1 MQAIASRWRALIEAF
16 TGGDP
21 GIRES
26 LGRMYREEGVERAS
40 RGAVSDELM
49 TYIGRALSASEG

>member
-1 MQAIASRWRALIEAF
+1 MQAIASRRRALIEAF

-26 LGRMYREEGVERAS
+26 LGRMCREEGVERAS
-40 RGAVSDELM
+40 RGAVSDEP
-49 TYIGRALSASEG
+49 